1 MAVTAQP
8 LILDHAVI
16 GVLDRLDE
24 AAAIYRKLG
33 FALTPRGY
41 HTLGSI
47 NHLAVFGENYLE
59 LLGFPPDSD
68 GNRADLWSYPIGLNG
83 LAFRTT
89 DAASL
94 QRELGDAGKPVTEW
108 RDFSRPADVG
118 GIEKSA
124 SFRTFQIGKE
134 ALSNGRFFFC
144 QHNTPELVWQPKDQS
159 HPNGVLD
166 IVDVFIVSRA
176 PKAITELLGGFAN
189 TDAPD
194 IVSEG
199 IAIHARTV
207 TLHILSEADAASRF
221 GSSIPTDFD
230 GNERKVALGLKVRS
244 LEATAD
250 VLAQGGFSPH
260 AFEGGLLVD
269 ADAANGVALWFKE

>member
-1 MAVTAQP
+1 MAITAQP

-16 GVLDRLDE
+16 GVHDRLDE
-24 AAAIYRKLG
+24 AAAVYRKLG

-68 GNRADLWSYPIGLNG
+68 GKRADLWSYPTGLNG
-83 LAFRTT
+83 LAFRTA
-89 DAASL
+89 DAAGL

-108 RDFSRPADVG
+108 RDFSRPVDVG
-118 GIEKSA
+118 GTQKSA

-134 ALSNGRFFFC
+134 AISNGRFFFC
-144 QHNTPELVWQPKDQS
+144 QHDTPDLVWQPRDQS

-176 PKAITELLGGFAN
+176 PQTLTELLGGFAN
-189 TDAPD
+189 TVAPEITRD
-194 IVSEG
+194 G
-199 IAIHARTV
+199 IAIHTGIV
-207 TLHILSEADAASRF
+207 TLHILSEANATSRF
-221 GSSIPTDFD
+221 GLAIPASFD

-244 LEATAD
+244 LQVTAD
-250 VLAQGGFSPH
+250 VLAQGGLSSRP
-260 AFEGGLLVD
+260 FEGGLLVD
-269 ADAANGVALWFKE
+269 ADAANGVALWFK